1 MKTNWKNAWVDE
13 FAGVVKKRIS
23 ISRVTIPEYHICPCR
38 RSQRRCSVRDGVL
51 KNFAK
56 LAGKHLYQSLFF
68 NKVAGL
74 SPATLL
80 KKRLWYRCFPVKFAK
95 FLKTPFLQ
103 ITYGRLLLTKVVKLF
118 FPTKV
123 NFMGGFCTVRIENHL
138 ANVSQ
143 IINFTQIVV

>member
-68 NKVAGL
+68 NKAAGL

-80 KKRLWYRCFPVKFAK
+80 KKRLWHRCFPVNFAK
-95 FLKTPFLQ
+95 FLRTTFERKTPGDCF
-103 ITYGRLLLTKVVKLF
+103 Y
-118 FPTKV
+118 P
-123 NFMGGFCTVRIENHL
+123 
-138 ANVSQ
+138 
-143 IINFTQIVV
+143 